1 MKFLTL
7 YWTSKGF
14 KEVDFFK
21 DCGGIPFALA
31 KYHNYQ
37 SELIYV
43 DNISCDLKNHRYQR
57 YVKVKHIYFGHK
69 EIKKYWLIC
78 KEIWKNAK
86 NFDVINIYYIR
97 KMGILISFIAKFRN
111 PKIIVYAKLDLGRN
125 FFDAQINK
133 KNLLSRKIKNYLLGH
148 LSTKIDLYTVE
159 TAQYVEPLN
168 KLERFNGKVK
178 YLPNGFFSDLLNT
191 DINAPKEKI
200 ILTVGRLG
208 TEEKNTEMLIEAIK
222 LMDRRKL
229 DGWKVYLVGPVTDVF
244 KQWYENELQ
253 KRPDLKEIF
262 TMTGNISDKKELY
275 EIYAK
280 SSVFVLTSRWES
292 WGLVV
297 TEAAHLKNYLI
308 VTDCCDAFY
317 EYINTDREN
326 GFGKIIEKENIKM
339 LKEALEEVLDEK
351 VDFISKGIQ
360 AGNFVDNKFDWA
372 RIVGIL
378 DNYFKEIYENRQC
391 N

>member
-1 MKFLTL
+1 M
-7 YWTSKGF
+7 
-14 KEVDFFK
+14 
-21 DCGGIPFALA
+21 
-31 KYHNYQ
+31 
-37 SELIYV
+37 
-43 DNISCDLKNHRYQR
+43 
-57 YVKVKHIYFGHK
+57 
-69 EIKKYWLIC
+69 
-78 KEIWKNAK
+78 
-86 NFDVINIYYIR
+86 
-97 KMGILISFIAKFRN
+97 
-111 PKIIVYAKLDLGRN
+111 
-125 FFDAQINK
+125 
-133 KNLLSRKIKNYLLGH
+133 GH

-168 KLERFNGKVK
+168 KLERFSGKVK
-178 YLPNGFFSDLLNT
+178 YLPNGFFSDLVNT
-191 DINAPKEKI
+191 DMNTLKEKI

-208 TEEKNTEMLIEAIK
+208 TEQKNTEMLIEAIK
-222 LMDRRKL
+222 LMDRTKL
-229 DGWKVYLVGPVTDVF
+229 NGWKVYLVGSVTDDF
-244 KQWYENELQ
+244 KRWYENELQ

-275 EIYAK
+275 KIYIK
-280 SSVFVLTSRWES
+280 SGVFVLTSRWE
-292 WGLVV
+292 GFPLAMQ
-297 TEAAHLKNYLI
+297 EALHFKCYPI
-308 VTDCCDAFY
+308 VTNSCDAMKK
-317 EYINTDREN
+317 EVIKEGNV